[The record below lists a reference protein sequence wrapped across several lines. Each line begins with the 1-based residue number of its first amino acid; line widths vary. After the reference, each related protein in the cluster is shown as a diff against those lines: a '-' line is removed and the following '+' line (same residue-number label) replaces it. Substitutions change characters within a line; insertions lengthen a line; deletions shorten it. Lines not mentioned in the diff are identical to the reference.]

1 MSAGFSAL
9 SSDDGQ
15 LEEEIATSRLWKQ
28 IISVLVDRECQS
40 DPDLEASDFMKDAAR
55 GGIFYGWWI
64 VVSASLNLFLTTGIV
79 YYGFPVFY
87 PSLIDSLGFTRQQA
101 TTGIFY
107 GFVVMAP
114 LFGLLAGALIDR
126 AGARAVILCGI
137 GFVGLSLVF
146 MGMIV
151 SVRQYYLLCIT
162 EVVGYTLA
170 GPIPNQVLVANWFR
184 ALRGRAMGYAYL
196 GLGVG
201 GATSPLLIHALIE
214 HLGWR
219 RSFQAIGLVIL
230 VVLFPAGIWITRS
243 TPGEM
248 GLLPDGAES
257 AQAAGGVADVSPV
270 PVLKAIRTL
279 NFWLLLVGST
289 LTIGAIGTVIS
300 HFILFLKDDGYS
312 AGWASRALSI
322 LLVSSLAGRVL
333 VGHIADRFTRK
344 NVMALFYLILALA
357 IPALLI
363 CRHPTAV
370 YGFAVAFGFAMGAD
384 YMLIPL
390 VAADCFGL
398 QSLGKLLALI
408 IMADSL
414 GQTFGPVMAGHIFDT
429 RHSYNLA
436 WGIVTVGGILGAT
449 AIYSISTNRP
459 RGPAQGES
467 A

>member
-1 MSAGFSAL
+1 
-9 SSDDGQ
+9 
-15 LEEEIATSRLWKQ
+15 
-28 IISVLVDRECQS
+28 
-40 DPDLEASDFMKDAAR
+40 
-55 GGIFYGWWI
+55 
-64 VVSASLNLFLTTGIV
+64 
-79 YYGFPVFY
+79 
-87 PSLIDSLGFTRQQA
+87 
-101 TTGIFY
+101 
-107 GFVVMAP
+107 
-114 LFGLLAGALIDR
+114 LIDR
-126 AGARAVILCGI
+126 AGARSVILCGI

-151 SVRQYYLLCIT
+151 SLRQYYALCIT

-170 GPIPNQVLVANWFR
+170 GPIPNQVLIANWFR

-196 GLGVG
+196 GLGIG

-219 RSFQAIGLVIL
+219 RTFQAIGLVIL

-243 TPGEM
+243 SPREM
-248 GLLPDGAES
+248 GLFPDGADSKE
-257 AQAAGGVADVSPV
+257 AAGVVAEAPAVRVIDAV
-270 PVLKAIRTL
+270 RTL

-312 AGWASRALSI
+312 SGWASHALST

-333 VGHIADRFTRK
+333 VGHVADRFTRK
-344 NVMALFYLILALA
+344 NVMALFYLTLALA
-357 IPALLI
+357 IPVLFFA
-363 CRHPTAV
+363 HSPMAV

-398 QSLGKLLALI
+398 PSLGKLLALI

-414 GQTFGPVMAGHIFDT
+414 GQTLGPVIGGYIFDT

-436 WGIVTVGGILGAT
+436 WGLITVAGISGA
-449 AIYSISTNRP
+449 ISIFFISTD
-459 RGPAQGES
+459 RGRSKDLGS
-467 A
+467 RI